1 MTFPNSKEHMAVKTK
16 LAEMRK
22 NEEMGKILIAQRRS
36 SGTKRENLILNGKR
50 LRECGEKTLPL
61 LSNEVPDGRTDVS
74 PVDIVTELTPAL

>member
-22 NEEMGKILIAQRRS
+22 NEEMGKILIAERRS

-61 LSNEVPDGRTDVS
+61 LSDEVPDGRTDVS